1 VTGLIVALVA
11 VGLARWL
18 SVENAERSDDLAL
31 VQAEAR
37 GDAAAMFAKL
47 SGCRATRACAAAVLA
62 DAANPELRRAG
73 AVKILALTSPTAYS
87 VGGAT
92 GRTRI
97 AWTVI
102 GSLPVVQCI
111 TVRRTGNPLTGVQIH
126 LLGISAPIAGEA
138 DCTKPSAWEVAEEE
152 VASGGGP

>member
-1 VTGLIVALVA
+1 MTGLIVVLVA
-11 VGLARWL
+11 VGLARWR
-18 SVENAERSDDLAL
+18 SVENAERTDDLAL

-47 SGCRATRACAAAVLA
+47 SGCRASRACAAAVVA
-62 DAANPELRRAG
+62 DATNPELRRPG
-73 AVKILALTSPTAYS
+73 AVKILALKSPTAYS
-87 VGGAT
+87 VGDAS
-92 GRTRI
+92 GRTRL

-102 GSLPVVQCI
+102 GSTPVVQCI
-111 TVRRTGNPLTGVQIH
+111 TVRRTGNALTGVHIH

-152 VASGGGP
+152 VASSGGP